1 MRAAISVL
9 VLLIGTSLALAQS
22 KRPSLEI
29 CDASKLTGRPYVLCL
44 EKAAT
49 ETNREM
55 EALVERIFGFIEMRA
70 DLLAAQKGRWKS
82 SLEEAQ
88 VLFVRFRNQECQ
100 AVAPFESSKPPQP
113 PGGGRIAFG
122 SFEERLLCLIDK
134 NVARTR
140 ELETRYVK

>member
-9 VLLIGTSLALAQS
+9 LLLIGTSLAFAQT

-29 CDASKLTGRPYVLCL
+29 CDPSKLAGRPYALCL
-44 EKAAT
+44 EKAMFDS
-49 ETNREM
+49 NREM

-70 DLLAAQKGRWKS
+70 NLAAAQKSRWKS

-100 AVAPFESSKPPQP
+100 AVAPFESAKPPQP
-113 PGGGRIAFG
+113 PGGGRIGFG
-122 SFEERLLCLIDK
+122 AFEERLLCLIDK
-134 NVARTR
+134 NVMRTK
-140 ELETRYVK
+140 ELETRYTK